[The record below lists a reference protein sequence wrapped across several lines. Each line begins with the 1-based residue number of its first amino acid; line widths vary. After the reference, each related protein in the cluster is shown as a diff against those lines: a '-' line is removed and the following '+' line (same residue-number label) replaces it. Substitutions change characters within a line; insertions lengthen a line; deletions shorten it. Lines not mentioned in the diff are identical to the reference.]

1 MIYLLENYFFRIFN
15 RHFACVYEIM
25 KSRDEEKE
33 NPKEQI
39 LSNQENFFPAG
50 SKWEVNSRLDPCNS
64 VSPAFSASPRLSRPP
79 CTSGIM
85 NEPLDRGQGNRKHEG
100 TMKIL
105 GYKITNP
112 SFFQKVSS

>member
-33 NPKEQI
+33 NPNEQI

-85 NEPLDRGQGNRKHEG
+85 NEPLDRGQGNRG
-100 TMKIL
+100 STRV
-105 GYKITNP
+105 P
-112 SFFQKVSS
+112 